1 LGDQQEFIPFLN
13 LYAFYEVI
21 GMKAELTTAP
31 NFVTGA
37 GIYAGMAPG
46 FTNNPTT
53 PVNDI
58 LVRLP
63 LQVKGN
69 TQG

>member
-1 LGDQQEFIPFLN
+1 LD
-13 LYAFYEVI
+13 LYGFYEVV
-21 GMKAELTTAP
+21 GMKAELTCSPTL
-31 NFVTGA
+31 VTGA

-46 FTNNPTT
+46 FVNNPTT

-63 LQVKGN
+63 LQQKGN
-69 TQG
+69 T